1 MLTVHCLGLPAH
13 LANQFPAR
21 KQSYVDNQEIMKT
34 WRDQQPTKMSK
45 NEVAFGKVRHGWMES
60 WLVSFLSASF
70 PSLSNR
76 PFSDEGFWDTVV
88 SLGGRL
94 VESDSQGCTSRC
106 GGRHLMRKVSGD
118 RREPRFLPHAV
129 ILRQTP
135 GHPRLL
141 EQRHTGYLTHFL
153 FPLPVVTA
161 CTNASFGS

>member
-1 MLTVHCLGLPAH
+1 
-13 LANQFPAR
+13 
-21 KQSYVDNQEIMKT
+21 
-34 WRDQQPTKMSK
+34 MSK

-129 ILRQTP
+129 ILRQDAWASAPAGTEAHWIP
-135 GHPRLL
+135 DPFPVPLTCGNSMHQRLL
-141 EQRHTGYLTHFL
+141 WELT
-153 FPLPVVTA
+153 LPH
-161 CTNASFGS
+161 SLGI